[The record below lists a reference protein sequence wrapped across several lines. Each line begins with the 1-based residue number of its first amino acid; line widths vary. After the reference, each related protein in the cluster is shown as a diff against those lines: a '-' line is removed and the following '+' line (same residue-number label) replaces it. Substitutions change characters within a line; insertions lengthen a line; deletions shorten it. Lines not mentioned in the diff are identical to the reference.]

1 MPYYAVQNGRS
12 KGVYNTWNA
21 CNEQVSGY
29 RGAIYKK
36 FSTASEANA
45 FVRGKDGYNSV
56 STPTNRS
63 STNSIS
69 KPKSSS
75 SRAIKSSMPS
85 RYYSVSSTQS
95 PFIGKS
101 EPVTGSTTPGL
112 HPGGLYL
119 SPLVSSSSGSHKV
132 DSAIANT
139 EPVLKEIYVDGASRG
154 NGKHTRPFSGYGV
167 YYGPND
173 DRNAGVPMSAVD
185 DIPATNQRAELAAML
200 HALKDVALADSN
212 EKFTIKSDSQY
223 SIKAIR
229 EWSRNW
235 ESNGWKSST
244 GKPVQN
250 KDLIE
255 QCLKWDKIISKKY
268 SEKGWGSLVIE
279 HVRGHQGIEGNEA
292 ADRLAN
298 IGADKDEASRRN

>member
-29 RGAIYKK
+29 SGAIYKK
-36 FSTASEANA
+36 FNTASEANA
-45 FVRGKDGYNSV
+45 FVRGKDGYNSI
-56 STPTNRS
+56 STPTHRS
-63 STNSIS
+63 LANSIS

-75 SRAIKSSMPS
+75 SRVTKSSIPTK
-85 RYYSVSSTQS
+85 YYSVSSAQR
-95 PFIGKS
+95 PYVGKS
-101 EPVTGSTTPGL
+101 EPATESGAQRL
-112 HPGGLYL
+112 RAGGLYI
-119 SPLVSSSSGSHKV
+119 SPQADSSAHSHKV
-132 DSAIANT
+132 DSAMLDSG
-139 EPVLKEIYVDGASRG
+139 PVLKEIYVDGASRG

-173 DRNAGVPMSAVD
+173 DRNAGVPMSAID

-212 EKFTIKSDSQY
+212 EKFIIKSDSQY
-223 SIKAIR
+223 TIKAIR
-229 EWSRNW
+229 EWLRNW
-235 ESNGWKSST
+235 ESNGWKSTT

-255 QCLKWDKIISKKY
+255 QCLKWDKIVSKKY
-268 SEKGWGSLVIE
+268 AEKGWGPFVIQ

-298 IGADKDEASRRN
+298 IGADKDQATRLN